1 MPPLGGVGASDMID
15 IDKSYEYFQGTE
27 MEAKMKAKIMSFLK
41 SVIFSNV
48 YFISD
53 QNILL

>member
-1 MPPLGGVGASDMID
+1 MID